1 VSIGNLD
8 GLDYHSIRG
17 LLDKGKLSCN
27 DLVEDYLNQID
38 AKKDLNA
45 FISVFPEKARSRAEE
60 VNKKIRAGKGGRL
73 AGLVI
78 AIKDILA
85 IKDEKVTCGSRILS
99 NFVSPFN
106 ATAIDKLLWE
116 DAIIIGKT
124 NLDEFGMGSSSEN
137 SYFGQVKNPN
147 DRNRIPGGSSGG
159 SAAAVAASMASAALG
174 TDTGGSV
181 RQPAAMCGVVGLKPS
196 YGRVSRYGLV
206 AFASSLDQVG
216 PITRSV
222 KDAALLLSV
231 IAGHDDHD
239 STSAALDVPDYFANI
254 DRGVAG
260 LSIGYPREYFTEGLS
275 AEVSESIQRA
285 LKILENGG
293 AKVEEISLPH
303 TECAISA
310 YYILATAE
318 ASANLARYDGA
329 HHGFRA
335 DGITEL
341 SDMYEQSRSQGFGEE
356 VKRRIMLGTYVLSA
370 GYYEAY
376 YRKAQK
382 VRTLIKRD
390 FDKVFDRYG
399 CIVTPTAPTT
409 AFKIGEK
416 LDDPLQMYLSD
427 IYTISANLAGI
438 HGMSIPCGKDS
449 ENLPIGVQLLG
460 QSFNESTTFRIGQ
473 YLQEELVN

>member
-1 VSIGNLD
+1 MSIGNLD

-17 LLDKGKLSCN
+17 LLDKGELSCN
-27 DLVEDYLNQID
+27 DLVENYLNQID

-85 IKDEKVTCGSRILS
+85 IKNEKVTCGSRILS

-137 SYFGQVKNPN
+137 SYFGPVKNPN

-159 SAAAVAASMASAALG
+159 SAAAVAASMATAALG

-239 STSAALDVPDYFANI
+239 STSAALEVPDYFANI

-318 ASANLARYDGA
+318 ASANLARYDGV
-329 HHGFRA
+329 HYGFRA

-473 YLQEELVN
+473 YLQEELGN